1 MFEVRFAR
9 QRGPPSALL
18 QLTVRVCVTCARGA
32 SRRGEG
38 GRLGV
43 RRRLPAPRAALS
55 RLHSRPDPA
64 LSPAAGAYL
73 PRERLDHAMYSLGAP
88 VEPRS
93 SRSRRRVPLT
103 VDSPPPQA
111 SRGRRPSRSTKTCRC
126 LRGGKSSTNL
136 GESRIKSRE
145 PRALRLSRRR
155 SAPRR
160 GPGPSWRSGS
170 TPSAPNSACLR
181 GRTRS
186 EPLGARAAP
195 RLRL

>member
-103 VDSPPPQA
+103 VDSLPP
-111 SRGRRPSRSTKTCRC
+111 RHRV
-126 LRGGKSSTNL
+126 GGV
-136 GESRIKSRE
+136 RVAR
-145 PRALRLSRRR
+145 
-155 SAPRR
+155 PRR
-160 GPGPSWRSGS
+160 AGV
-170 TPSAPNSACLR
+170 C
-181 GRTRS
+181 
-186 EPLGARAAP
+186 EGARARRISANLASNLANLALSGCRGGARHREGARDQAGGANRRHLHRTRP
-195 RLRL
+195 A